1 MEEDLPSIDESIDV
15 RRVLATVWKSQ
26 QEQAAIWNSVVSK
39 IQEMETRSRFL
50 ERAVV
55 GKKDPDTLRGI
66 GLPTAEA
73 ADPGHG
79 TLVNSDVETTNAF
92 VAPSHKTLRRSARLR
107 NKTSNVSLPLTGE
120 TGSIFV
126 DAPEVRTLEQ
136 KFEKNEISP
145 QLPDQSPDRR
155 EVATPGARS
164 GVKFGETSGVKFA
177 ETSKV
182 KSGDESNVE
191 SEI

>member
-1 MEEDLPSIDESIDV
+1 MEQEMFSSDESLDMQ
-15 RRVLATVWKSQ
+15 RVLAAVLKSQ
-26 QEQAAIWNSVVSK
+26 QEQAAILNSLVSK
-39 IQEMETRSRFL
+39 MQNMETRSRFL

-73 ADPGHG
+73 ADIAPGYG

-107 NKTSNVSLPLTGE
+107 GKTSNVSLPLTGE

-136 KFEKNEISP
+136 KFDKNEISP
-145 QLPDQSPDRR
+145 QLPDQSPERR
-155 EVATPGARS
+155 EVATIAL
-164 GVKFGETSGVKFA
+164 
-177 ETSKV
+177 
-182 KSGDESNVE
+182 D
-191 SEI
+191 

>member
-1 MEEDLPSIDESIDV
+1 MEEKLSDLQK
-15 RRVLATVWKSQ
+15 VLDTLVSSQ
-26 QEQAAIWNSVVSK
+26 QEQAAILEAIVSK
-39 IQEMETRSRFL
+39 LQITETRSRFP

-73 ADPGHG
+73 ADIAPGHG

-107 NKTSNVSLPLTGE
+107 DKTSNVSLPLTGE

-136 KFEKNEISP
+136 KFDKNEISP
-145 QLPDQSPDRR
+145 QLPDQSPERR
-155 EVATPGARS
+155 EVATC
-164 GVKFGETSGVKFA
+164 K
-177 ETSKV
+177 
-182 KSGDESNVE
+182 NL
-191 SEI
+191 I

>member
-1 MEEDLPSIDESIDV
+1 
-15 RRVLATVWKSQ
+15 
-26 QEQAAIWNSVVSK
+26 
-39 IQEMETRSRFL
+39 
-50 ERAVV
+50 V
-55 GKKDPDTLRGI
+55 GKKGPDTLRGI

-73 ADPGHG
+73 ADIAPGHG

-107 NKTSNVSLPLTGE
+107 DKTSNVSLPLTGE

-136 KFEKNEISP
+136 KFDKNEISP

-155 EVATPGARS
+155 EVATPGTTS
-164 GVKFGETSGVKFA
+164 GVKFGETSGVILG

-191 SEI
+191 SKIKFKEPVRRKVNLQI

>member
-50 ERAVV
+50 ESAVV

-73 ADPGHG
+73 ADIAPGHG

-92 VAPSHKTLRRSARLR
+92 VAPSHDFT
-107 NKTSNVSLPLTGE
+107 
-120 TGSIFV
+120 
-126 DAPEVRTLEQ
+126 
-136 KFEKNEISP
+136 
-145 QLPDQSPDRR
+145 
-155 EVATPGARS
+155 
-164 GVKFGETSGVKFA
+164 
-177 ETSKV
+177 
-182 KSGDESNVE
+182 
-191 SEI
+191 